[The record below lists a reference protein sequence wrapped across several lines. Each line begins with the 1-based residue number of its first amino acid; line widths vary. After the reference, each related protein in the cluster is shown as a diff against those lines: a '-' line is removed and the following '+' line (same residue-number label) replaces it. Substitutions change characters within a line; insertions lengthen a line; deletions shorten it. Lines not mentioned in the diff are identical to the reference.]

1 MKEFEDQMMNSDGDE
16 PQESLSDVLHTTEI
30 REGNT
35 P

>member
-1 MKEFEDQMMNSDGDE
+1 MKEFEDHLNTDGDE
-16 PQESLSDVLHTTEI
+16 PQDSLSDVLHTTEI

>member
-1 MKEFEDQMMNSDGDE
+1 MKEFEDQLNSDEDE
-16 PQESLSDVLHTTEI
+16 KQESLSDVLHTTEI

>member
-1 MKEFEDQMMNSDGDE
+1 MKELEDQQNSDDE
-16 PQESLSDVLHTTEI
+16 QQESLSDVLLTTEI